1 MSVPRKLEPL
11 PIMSLKVQFILKRNL
26 SVKGSPIDLPALGMR
41 LNSTY
46 SVTRT
51 ALTSRGEYMNC
62 EKNVYFLLSFLVKTR
77 LQFNIWQF
85 LLLLQILNFFEVE
98 EIEEVS
104 LEVLSAQLETK
115 LLDFGDERLH

>member
-1 MSVPRKLEPL
+1 
-11 PIMSLKVQFILKRNL
+11 
-26 SVKGSPIDLPALGMR
+26 
-41 LNSTY
+41 
-46 SVTRT
+46 
-51 ALTSRGEYMNC
+51 MNC

-104 LEVLSAQLETK
+104 LEVLGAQLETK

>member
-1 MSVPRKLEPL
+1 MSVPQKLEPL
-11 PIMSLKVQFILKRNL
+11 PITSLKVQFILKRNL
-26 SVKGSPIDLPALGMR
+26 SVKGSPIDLPAKGMR

-51 ALTSRGEYMNC
+51 ALTSREEYMNC

-104 LEVLSAQLETK
+104 LEVLGAQLETK

>member
-26 SVKGSPIDLPALGMR
+26 SVKGSPIDLPAKGMR

>member
-1 MSVPRKLEPL
+1 
-11 PIMSLKVQFILKRNL
+11 
-26 SVKGSPIDLPALGMR
+26 MR

-51 ALTSRGEYMNC
+51 APTSQKEYMNC
-62 EKNVYFLLSFLVKTR
+62 GKNVYFLLSFLVKTR

-104 LEVLSAQLETK
+104 LEVLGAQLETK